1 MSPHLSESIT
11 APDLRSIPP
20 MELWAAHNIVKASG
34 LYDPPPQQPITPQQ
48 PTPLQ
53 QSITPQQLIPPQRS
67 ILPQQFI
74 LLQEHPGS
82 PIPVLVEPREIPETI
97 QALPLFGRFPITPTI
112 LTNYTRKQLS
122 RFPPFLPFGNTAV
135 SSCLLS
141 SLSLVLVGPRRLRV
155 LSA

>member
-1 MSPHLSESIT
+1 MSPPLSESIT

-20 MELWAAHNIVKASG
+20 MELWTTHNIVKASG
-34 LYDPPPQQPITPQQ
+34 LYDPHRYNSLYHHNSSYQPITV
-48 PTPLQ
+48 
-53 QSITPQQLIPPQRS
+53 

-74 LLQEHPGS
+74 LLQKPPGS
-82 PIPVLVEPREIPETI
+82 PIPVLAEPREIPETI
-97 QALPLFGRFPITPTI
+97 QALPLFGGFPITPTI
-112 LTNYTRKQLS
+112 LTNYTHKQLS